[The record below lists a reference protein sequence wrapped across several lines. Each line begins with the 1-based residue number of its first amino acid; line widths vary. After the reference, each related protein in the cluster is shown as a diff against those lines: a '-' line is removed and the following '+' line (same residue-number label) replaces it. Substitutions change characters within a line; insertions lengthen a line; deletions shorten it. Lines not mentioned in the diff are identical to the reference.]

1 MDVEFD
7 WLPKLGK
14 TFNTVEEAWQ
24 FWIDYG
30 GRMGFGVRKQYSNK
44 NADGK
49 ILSLRF
55 VCAKE
60 GVRKSDKRDSLT
72 VIPRLETRT
81 NCGVKLGIRYIK
93 GIEKYEIHDFFSE
106 HNHPLHLSHT
116 THMLTCQR
124 KISQVQAQEI
134 EMADDSGI
142 TQRASFELMSRQVG
156 GRENIGYTRLDQ
168 KNYLRTKRMK
178 SMAYGEAG
186 SLLAYFQ
193 QESLENPSFSHAI
206 QLDLEEQITNIFW
219 ADAKMIMDYEYF
231 GDVVTLDTTYSTN
244 NACRPLA
251 VFAGFNHFRGV
262 VIFGAALLYDES
274 SDSFEWLFRVF
285 LKTHKNKKPRTI
297 FTDQAAAMANGL
309 AKVMPETYH
318 ALCSWHLMQNGIKH
332 LGNLMKN
339 GSYFLQ
345 DFKACMYEYV
355 DETNFKEAWDKLLDD
370 YDLKENKWLMNL
382 YKLKEKWARCY
393 MNNAFTIGMRST
405 QLSES
410 LNADLKNCMKP
421 NLNIIQFFNHFERV
435 VNDKRY
441 NELQGEFQSRQKL
454 PRLKMVSSPLLQQV
468 SEVYT
473 LPLFNLFQEEYDK
486 YSAACIREVNDRGF
500 VYEYVVA
507 LCNEN
512 KEFKVTFDPSLSS
525 ISCNCRKFETF
536 GILCCHAIKV
546 LDVKDIKLLPEQ
558 YILKR
563 WTRGAMRR
571 LVKDMHGRIVEE
583 DTCLTSTQ
591 WFKQTCPKLVR
602 TVTQASDCKEARV
615 FVEKAVEELSK
626 KVDDIC
632 KLNLGLEINDTD
644 SSLPIQCTNLQ
655 LLEVRGLRRR
665 NGVRNFRRR
674 PKSWVEK
681 QPKNKKN
688 QFSNTSQQ
696 QKQDKVIK
704 LNGSISQLDE
714 HGFNRLLMEPL
725 DVFLQPN
732 TFVNHQESL

>member
-124 KISQVQAQEI
+124 KISQVQTQEI

-309 AKVMPETYH
+309 AK
-318 ALCSWHLMQNGIKH
+318 
-332 LGNLMKN
+332 
-339 GSYFLQ
+339 
-345 DFKACMYEYV
+345 
-355 DETNFKEAWDKLLDD
+355 
-370 YDLKENKWLMNL
+370 
-382 YKLKEKWARCY
+382 
-393 MNNAFTIGMRST
+393 
-405 QLSES
+405 
-410 LNADLKNCMKP
+410 
-421 NLNIIQFFNHFERV
+421 
-435 VNDKRY
+435 
-441 NELQGEFQSRQKL
+441 
-454 PRLKMVSSPLLQQV
+454 
-468 SEVYT
+468 
-473 LPLFNLFQEEYDK
+473 
-486 YSAACIREVNDRGF
+486 
-500 VYEYVVA
+500 
-507 LCNEN
+507 
-512 KEFKVTFDPSLSS
+512 
-525 ISCNCRKFETF
+525 
-536 GILCCHAIKV
+536 
-546 LDVKDIKLLPEQ
+546 

-655 LLEVRGLRRR
+655 LLEVRGLKRR